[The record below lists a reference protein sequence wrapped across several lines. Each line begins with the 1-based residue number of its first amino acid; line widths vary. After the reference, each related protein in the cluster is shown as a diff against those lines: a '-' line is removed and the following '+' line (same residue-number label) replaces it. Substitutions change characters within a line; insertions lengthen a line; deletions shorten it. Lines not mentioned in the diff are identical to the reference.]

1 MISIKNAVA
10 ISLFFVSTL
19 LVNNSAAAY
28 NFDSNPLLDAIQ
40 STNLANPAH
49 TLQGDQ
55 SKATAPFTV
64 IDVRRQ
70 LCFENIP
77 LDYVITGFDL
87 PQADIAV
94 GLYKTYP
101 VSVTCSSLGIGAYTG
116 YLFGAGLTIKVFALN
131 TDIALAFCQTGL
143 VENCA
148 VGTAN
153 NVRDTF
159 TVISRTGDRC
169 YEAFPASLLQTIE
182 GNSSFQILLGGVTCR
197 SLGMPIL
204 SGYLAGTRQRVPV
217 YSSSESSGQ
226 ILCASGII
234 EGCTLAVTA
243 PSTTTVLVYEFYNAP
258 LNRYFRTADP
268 KEITLLRDSP
278 TSGEQQ
284 TGDNFVAF
292 ASPVSRASAVCRFYG
307 SVSPGP
313 NSHFYSAEPSECD
326 ALRSLQSTTPTSNK
340 RWNFEGTAFYIF
352 LPVNGACQ
360 SGASTPVY
368 RAYNRGNVTGRD
380 SNHRFTTNLTTYN
393 AMLAQGWA
401 GEGVVMCTP

>member
-1 MISIKNAVA
+1 MLSMKNAVA
-10 ISLFFVSTL
+10 IAFFYAFIL
-19 LVNNSAAAY
+19 LGNSVAIAHPIAPEPSHELISV
-28 NFDSNPLLDAIQ
+28 SNPVF
-40 STNLANPAH
+40 PASGLP
-49 TLQGDQ
+49 TDRP
-55 SKATAPFTV
+55 KASAPFTV
-64 IDVRRQ
+64 VDVRRQ

-77 LDYVITGFDL
+77 LDYVIPGFSL
-87 PQADIAV
+87 PPADIAA
-94 GLYKTYP
+94 GLYRTYP
-101 VSVTCSSLGIGAYTG
+101 VSATCSSLAIGVYTG
-116 YLFGAGLTIKVFALN
+116 YLFGSNLTIKTFALN
-131 TDIALAFCQTGL
+131 TDIAIAFCQTGL

-153 NVRDTF
+153 NLVDTF
-159 TVISRTGDRC
+159 TVISRSGDRC
-169 YEAFPASLLQTIE
+169 FEAFPASLLQTIE

-234 EGCTLAVTA
+234 EGCTLVVTT
-243 PSTTTVLVYEFYNAP
+243 PSAATVLVYEFFNAP
-258 LNRYFRTADP
+258 LNRYFRTSDP
-268 KEITLLRDSP
+268 KEIALLRDTPS
-278 TSGEQQ
+278 SGEQQ

-292 ASPVSRASAVCRFYG
+292 ANPVSRASPVCRFYG

-313 NSHFYSAEPSECD
+313 NSHFYSAEPSECN
-326 ALRSLQSTTPTSNK
+326 ALRSLQSTTPASDK
-340 RWNFEGTAFYIF
+340 RWNFEGTAFYVF
-352 LPVNGACQ
+352 LPLNGACQ

-380 SNHRFTTNLTTYN
+380 SNHRFTTNLATYN
-393 AMLAQGWA
+393 AMLTQGWA